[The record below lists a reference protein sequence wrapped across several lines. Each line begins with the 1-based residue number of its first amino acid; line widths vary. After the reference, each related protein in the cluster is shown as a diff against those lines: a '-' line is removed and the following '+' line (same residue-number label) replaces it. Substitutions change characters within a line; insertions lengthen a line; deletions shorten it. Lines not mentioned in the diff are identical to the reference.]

1 MLLKLTLVQGVEPA
15 TSRQELATESMEDPG
30 RQIERHARR
39 SREGLRDL
47 RAFLVWDRWR
57 DTCLLGFLARKVS
70 WLLLR
75 CSDLADLHFSI

>member
-15 TSRQELATESMEDPG
+15 TSRQELTIGSMEDPG
-30 RQIERHARR
+30 RQIERHAR

-57 DTCLLGFLARKVS
+57 DTFLLGFLARKVS

-75 CSDLADLHFSI
+75 CSDLAGLHFSI

>member
-57 DTCLLGFLARKVS
+57 DACWVFWPERSVG
-70 WLLLR
+70 
-75 CSDLADLHFSI
+75 CFSGALT